1 MKINSHAQ
9 EIFGA
14 EAVEVENIDFDPKEE
29 KSAVHQNLTDEE
41 NIEFEIVRH
50 SDDNDVDVDSPST
63 VKELSPTGPP
73 AISDAEKLRRV
84 NSVLEFLVND
94 EDSQALFENLR
105 QLRDRLRFRANTGK
119 QSLLIS

>member
-41 NIEFEIVRH
+41 NIEFEFVRH
-50 SDDNDVDVDSPST
+50 SDDNDVDADSSST

-73 AISDAEKLRRV
+73 AVSDAEKLRRI
-84 NSVLEFLVND
+84 NSIE
-94 EDSQALFENLR
+94 
-105 QLRDRLRFRANTGK
+105 
-119 QSLLIS
+119 ISRERRR